1 MFFAVHPPN
10 PRLTKK
16 FMSYRNLK
24 GAFFLFCVLFFCSQT
39 AFAGDEIV
47 WRAVSPAEMQM
58 KTPQVDPGADAEA
71 IFWDVTLDDK
81 KLGKM
86 SYNHYV
92 RVKIFTER
100 GRERFSKFDIP
111 FVKGKK
117 VEAVAARVIKPDGT
131 IVALKPEDVFER
143 EIVKSGN
150 VKIKAKSFA
159 VPGIEPGVIVE
170 YQYKEI
176 IKGDSA
182 NGERL
187 VFQRDIPMQKVTYYV
202 RPYKG
207 MNLNFT
213 SFNMSDVRFNE
224 NGERFFVGTKINV
237 PALKE
242 EPYMP
247 PDDQVRS
254 WTFLTYAPLNV
265 SNQALGSML
274 GWSFF
279 AARYNGLH
287 GFMTKPNKNIKRQ
300 ADEITAGA
308 ASDEERLRK
317 IYGFVQT
324 QIKNITYDETLSDE
338 QREKIDIDRIEDIVK
353 ERAGSA
359 FHVNLLF
366 GALASA
372 AGFDTRLLYSSNRS
386 EIFFNPDKVSY
397 GSFLHNAGVA
407 VNVGNKWM
415 YFDPSTPYLGFG
427 DMFWH
432 DEDTVAMVINSNNHS
447 WIKTPLTD
455 YGKSASKRTGKL
467 KLLEDGTLEG
477 TVRVEHTGHQAI
489 SRRESGFRD
498 SANKREEE
506 LRSEIKGRVSTAE
519 ISEVSIENFADASK
533 PLTYVYKVRVPNYAQ
548 KTGKRLFLQ
557 PGFFEYGSSPAFSSA
572 TRTHDIF
579 FPYPWSESD
588 DVEIELP
595 KGFALDNADAPGMV
609 SDPSKIGVLDVKINF
624 DRSKNVILY
633 KRNFHF
639 GGNGKIL
646 FPSSIYQPLKN
657 LFDAFH
663 KADAHT
669 ISLKQGV

>member
-1 MFFAVHPPN
+1 MTF
-10 PRLTKK
+10 
-16 FMSYRNLK
+16 RNLK
-24 GAFFLFCVLFFCSQT
+24 GAFFLFCVLTLCAQT
-39 AFAGDEIV
+39 LFADDQIV

-58 KTPQVDPGADAEA
+58 KTPQVEPGADAEA
-71 IFWDVTLDDK
+71 IFWEVTLDDK
-81 KLGKM
+81 KAGKM

-117 VEAVAARVIKPDGT
+117 VEAVAARVIKSDGT
-131 IVALKPEDVFER
+131 IVELKPEDVFER

-170 YQYKEI
+170 YQYKETM
-176 IKGDSA
+176 KNDSA

-213 SFNMSDVRFNE
+213 SFNMSDVNFNQ
-224 NGERFFVGTKINV
+224 GSERFFVGTKTNV
-237 PALKE
+237 PALRE

-254 WTFLTYAPLNV
+254 WTFLSYAPLNV
-265 SNQALGSML
+265 SNQVLGSAI

-279 AARYNGLH
+279 ANNYSGLH
-287 GFMTKPNKNIKRQ
+287 ALMTKSNKSIKRQ
-300 ADEITAGA
+300 AEEITAGA
-308 ASDEERLRK
+308 ATDEDKLKK

-324 QIKNITYDETLSDE
+324 QIKNISYDETLSEE
-338 QREKIDIDRIEDIVK
+338 QREKIDIDRVEDIIK

-372 AGFDTRLLYSSNRS
+372 SGFNTQLFFSSNRS
-386 EIFFNPDKVSY
+386 EIFFDPNKVSY

-407 VNVGNKWM
+407 VNVGGKWK
-415 YFDPSTPYLGFG
+415 YFDPSTPYLGYG
-427 DMFWH
+427 DMYWH
-432 DEDTVAMVINSNNHS
+432 DEDTVGMVINSGNHS
-447 WIKTPLTD
+447 WVKTPLAD
-455 YGKSASKRTGKL
+455 HVKSASKRTGKL

-477 TVRVEHTGHQAI
+477 TIRVEHSGHPAI

-498 SANKREEE
+498 SANKREED
-506 LRSEIKGRVSTAE
+506 LRAEIKARVSTAE
-519 ISEVSIENFADASK
+519 VSEISIENFADASK
-533 PLTYVYKVRVPNYAQ
+533 PLTYAYKIRVPNYAQ

-557 PGFFEYGSSPAFSSA
+557 PGFFEYGSNPVFSSA
-572 TRTHDIF
+572 TRAYDIF
-579 FPYPWSESD
+579 FPYPWSETD
-588 DVEIELP
+588 DVEITLP
-595 KGFALDNADAPGMV
+595 KGFTLDNADSPGTV
-609 SDPSKIGVLDVKINF
+609 ADASKIGALDVKISI
-624 DRSKNVILY
+624 DSSKNAILY
-633 KRNFHF
+633 KRSFYF
-639 GGNGKIL
+639 GNNGKIL
-646 FPSSIYQPLKN
+646 FPASVYQPLKN

-663 KADAHT
+663 KADTHAIT
-669 ISLKQGV
+669 LKQTAQ

>member
-1 MFFAVHPPN
+1 MTF
-10 PRLTKK
+10 
-16 FMSYRNLK
+16 RNLK
-24 GAFFLFCVLFFCSQT
+24 GMFFLFCILFVCSQII
-39 AFAGDEIV
+39 FAGDEIV
-47 WRAVSPAEMQM
+47 WRTVTPAELQM
-58 KTPQVDPGADAEA
+58 KTPQVEPGADAEA

-81 KLGKM
+81 KIGKM

-111 FVKGKK
+111 FSKGKK
-117 VEAVAARVIKPDGT
+117 VEAVAARVIKADGS
-131 IVALKPEDVFER
+131 IVELKPEDIFER
-143 EIVKSGN
+143 EIIKSGN

-176 IKGDSA
+176 FKNDSA
-182 NGERL
+182 TGERL

-207 MNLNFT
+207 MKLNFT
-213 SFNMSDVRFNE
+213 SFNMSDVSFNE
-224 NGERFFVGTKINV
+224 SSERFFVGTKINV
-237 PALKE
+237 PALKD

-247 PDDQVRS
+247 PSDQVRS
-254 WTFLTYAPLNV
+254 WTFLSYAPLNI
-265 SNQALGSML
+265 SNQMLGSMV

-279 AARYNGLH
+279 ASRYTGLH
-287 GFMTKPNKNIKRQ
+287 GLMTKSNKNLKKQ
-300 ADEITAGA
+300 AEQITAGA
-308 ASDEERLRK
+308 ATGDEKLKR
-317 IYGFVQT
+317 IYQYVQT
-324 QIKNITYDETLSDE
+324 EIKNISYDETLSDE
-338 QREKIDIDRIEDIVK
+338 QREKIDIDRIEDIIK

-372 AGFDTRLLYSSNRS
+372 AGFETRLFYSSNRS
-386 EIFFNPDKVSY
+386 EIFFDPNKVAY

-407 VNVGNKWM
+407 VNIDNKWM
-415 YFDPSTPYLGFG
+415 YFDPSTPYLGYG
-427 DMFWH
+427 DMYWH
-432 DEDTVAMVINSNNHS
+432 DENTVGMVINANNHS

-455 YGKSASKRTGKL
+455 QGKSLSKRIGKL

-477 TVRVEHTGHQAI
+477 TIRVEHTGHQAI

-498 SANKREEE
+498 SANKREED
-506 LRSEIKGRVSTAE
+506 LRDEIKRRVSTAE
-519 ISEVSIENFADASK
+519 ISAVSIENFDDAAK

-557 PGFFEYGSSPAFSSA
+557 PGFFEYGSSPVFSSA
-572 TRTHDIF
+572 TREYDIA

-588 DVEIELP
+588 TVEIELP
-595 KGFALDNADAPGMV
+595 KGFALDNADAPGV
-609 SDPSKIGVLDVKINF
+609 IADSSKIGALDIKMSIDSARNTI
-624 DRSKNVILY
+624 SY

-639 GGNGKIL
+639 GGGGNIL
-646 FPSSIYQPLKN
+646 FPAASYKAVKN

-663 KADAHT
+663 KADTHT
-669 ISLKQGV
+669 ITLKEAVK